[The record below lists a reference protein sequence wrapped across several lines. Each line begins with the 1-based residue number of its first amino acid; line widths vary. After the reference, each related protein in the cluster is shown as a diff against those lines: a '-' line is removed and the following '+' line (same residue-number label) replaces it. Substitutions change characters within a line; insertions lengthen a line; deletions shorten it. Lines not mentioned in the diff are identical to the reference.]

1 MYIKRSGYNNAVMKI
16 EKLAVHL
23 LKANISLVKGQG
35 GIITRESTIRTLKS
49 LLNSL
54 YQ

>member
-35 GIITRESTIRTLKS
+35 GNYKGKY
-49 LLNSL
+49 N
-54 YQ
+54 QNA